1 MTSSVFLDINVWV
14 ALTLNKHVGHIAARA
29 WYEALPIPV
38 DLVFCRFTQL
48 GLLRLLTT
56 KSIVDDEPM
65 SQARAWEV
73 YDVWIERGGA
83 VFQEE
88 PSGVEIEFRA
98 LSNQKQP
105 APKDWADSYLA
116 AFAASTSLKL
126 VTFDRSLSE
135 RSPRSTLLK
144 VKP

>member
-1 MTSSVFLDINVWV
+1 MTSSVFLDINVWL
-14 ALTLNKHVGHIAARA
+14 ALTLNKHAGHVAART
-29 WYEALPIPV
+29 WYEGLPISV

-56 KSIVDDEPM
+56 KGIVDDEPM
-65 SQARAWEV
+65 SQAKAWNV
-73 YDVWIERGGA
+73 YDTWIEKGGA
-83 VFQEE
+83 VFHDE
-88 PSGVEIEFRA
+88 PFGVEIEFRA
-98 LSNQKQP
+98 LSNQRQP

-126 VTFDRSLSE
+126 ITFDRSLSE

-144 VKP
+144 VKR